1 MAVWELT
8 VTGRVQGVGFR
19 WFVKRLA
26 LGMEV
31 TGWVRNMPDYS
42 VLVLAQAQEDVL
54 NVFVSLMRLGYSRA
68 SVAKIDISPLDDSKD
83 YYDFEIRK

>member
-31 TGWVRNMPDYS
+31 TGWVRNMPDSS

-54 NVFVSLMRLGYSRA
+54 NVFVSLMRLGNSRA